1 MNVLILISLAVFAFF
16 ILGAFCIKKLI
27 VDKQINKAKE
37 NSDKILNAAK
47 EEAERI
53 KSETIINAKEEIYKF
68 RENAEKEYFQRYQDF
83 QIKEQK
89 IFEKE
94 EFLNK
99 KIEFNEILEKKSQE
113 KIKEC
118 ESKLDELEK
127 IKWQQLEELKK
138 ISKIKPEEA
147 KNKIMK
153 ILSQELAR
161 EKSELILDFRK
172 SLDLE
177 KEKIA
182 QNVVVDVVSRCSC
195 DYILDVSVS
204 VIKLSSDEMKGCII
218 GREGRNIRT
227 LENLTGVDI
236 IVDDTP
242 ETITVSSFD
251 PYRREIAKV
260 AINLLISDGRIQ
272 PAKIEE
278 MVEKAK
284 NEVDKGIEDEGQRAI
299 LDLKICEIHP
309 ELIELIGRLKYRTS
323 YGQNALKHSMEVAYI
338 SGLLASEMGL
348 DSSLARRCGLLHDI
362 GKALTSVS
370 EGSHVDIGVKLLK
383 KYDESKEVINAVA
396 AHHGDCKPE
405 SAIAIIIQAADSIS
419 ASRPGARKEN
429 LEDYIKRIS
438 KLESIANEFDAVERC
453 YAIQAGREIRVVVS
467 PEKISDDE
475 MVLMAREICKKIEEN
490 VNYAGQIKVQMIRES
505 RYAEYAK

>member
-1 MNVLILISLAVFAFF
+1 MNVLILIFLAVFAFF

-37 NSDKILNAAK
+37 NSDKILNDAK
-47 EEAERI
+47 EKAERI

-68 RENAEKEYFQRYQDF
+68 RENAEKEYFQRYQDL

-99 KIEFNEILEKKSQE
+99 KVEFNEILEKKSQE
-113 KIKEC
+113 KIKEF
-118 ESKLDELEK
+118 ESELDELEK
-127 IKWQQLEELKK
+127 IKRQQIEELKK

-182 QNVVVDVVSRCSC
+182 QNVVVDVISRCSC
-195 DYILDVSVS
+195 DYISDVSVS

-227 LENLTGVDI
+227 LEHLTGVDI

-278 MVEKAK
+278 MVERAK
-284 NEVDKGIEDEGQRAI
+284 NEVDKGVKDEGQRAV

-348 DSSLARRCGLLHDI
+348 DS
-362 GKALTSVS
+362 
-370 EGSHVDIGVKLLK
+370 
-383 KYDESKEVINAVA
+383 VINAVA